1 MDLQLFEQCLP
12 LPQTNFLGG
21 TLCFG
26 SMERGISLWIK
37 FEQPLIEQKVF
48 HQQQHV
54 RVQNAAEIEAFL
66 CPNDAIFVGLI
77 DAH

>member
-1 MDLQLFEQCLP
+1 M
-12 LPQTNFLGG
+12 
-21 TLCFG
+21 
-26 SMERGISLWIK
+26 SLWIK
-37 FEQPLIEQKVF
+37 FEQPLFEQIEQKVF

-54 RVQNAAEIEAFL
+54 RGVVHLQNAAEIEAFL